1 MKKELQ
7 SRLID
12 FTVQIINIAES
23 LKQDFTGQHLS
34 KQIIRSSSSSSLN
47 YGEAQQAESKNDFV
61 HKMSIVLKELR
72 ETQINLELIHKTDV
86 TTKEEEIS
94 RAINE
99 CNELIAIFYTSVQTA
114 RKKKS

>member
-12 FTVQIINIAES
+12 FTVEIINITES
-23 LKQDFTGQHLS
+23 LKKDFTGQHLG
-34 KQIIRSSSSSSLN
+34 KQIVRSSSSSSLN
-47 YGEAQQAESKNDFV
+47 YGEAQHAESKNDFV
-61 HKMSIVLKELR
+61 HKMSVVLKELR
-72 ETQINLELIHKTDV
+72 ETQINLELIHKTDI

-99 CNELIAIFYTSVQTA
+99 CNELIAIFYKSVQTA
-114 RKKKS
+114 RNNR